1 MLNLVSSAQKATVLS
16 QWTKWSQLICRPP
29 FGRIKLAL
37 ISGGRAQPL
46 KKLMAK
52 SHHPNPQRRNQ
63 RDHPSPCGVSHLNLC
78 FIKALLLFLVK
89 MDHKKLD
96 FLDQWQAASLYKIR
110 QDFHPLASCDI
121 LIVNT
126 GQAMDTN
133 HEVQALRFLLFDM
146 TETME
151 RDDTSS

>member
-1 MLNLVSSAQKATVLS
+1 V
-16 QWTKWSQLICRPP
+16 
-29 FGRIKLAL
+29 
-37 ISGGRAQPL
+37 
-46 KKLMAK
+46 KK
-52 SHHPNPQRRNQ
+52 
-63 RDHPSPCGVSHLNLC
+63 
-78 FIKALLLFLVK
+78 
-89 MDHKKLD
+89 DHKKLD
-96 FLDQWQAASLYKIR
+96 FLDQWQAASLHKIR